1 MDTVQCHF
9 VDFVRGGMGGRG
21 GHRDEIHKVLSDHI
35 SIGWEGGV
43 TSSLPN
49 QQGFLNVSISKDGIK
64 HSSLYWPGGSV

>member
-1 MDTVQCHF
+1 M
-9 VDFVRGGMGGRG
+9 DFVRGGMGGRG

>member
-1 MDTVQCHF
+1 MPLCGF
-9 VDFVRGGMGGRG
+9 CPWREGGGRV
-21 GHRDEIHKVLSDHI
+21 GHRDEIHKVLFDHI

-64 HSSLYWPGGSV
+64 QSSLDWPGGSV

>member
-1 MDTVQCHF
+1 MDTVQCCF
-9 VDFVRGGMGGRG
+9 GDFVCGGRKGG
-21 GHRDEIHKVLSDHI
+21 GHRDEIHKVLFDHI